1 METTSKSQAH
11 QRLERFLSFLSHDP
25 ENVALVLDA
34 IRLSI
39 EIGELEIAESLLNS
53 KHDLCCTRPEFYALA
68 GQVFLIQGRFEEALD
83 MQLHAVKRGY
93 QQPGI
98 WLDLAHTY
106 HYLTKPE
113 SAIEVL
119 EQNATQLKELYPSI
133 FYPLYARLL
142 YIGDNSDKAIEQ
154 LEIFH
159 ADHEATAESAG
170 LLSLILFEEDRSPEQ
185 ALQLAG
191 LALTKNPQAIEA
203 LIARTSIFLS
213 NGQYERAEFDISK
226 AVEYHPQNGRAWSS
240 MAQVEFSNF
249 KFDKARDAA
258 RTAVT
263 YMKDHIGT
271 WHLLAW
277 AHLALNE
284 MNEALEAFKQSYE
297 LDRSFAETHGGL
309 AAVYAHLGM
318 RKEALHHIKLAEKL
332 STEGFAAIY
341 AKMVLLRQNN
351 EAEKADG
358 IFRSM
363 QSKHY
368 TSLKA
373 TPKELIERRLLEL
386 AKTSNP
392 KSLH

>member
-11 QRLERFLSFLSHDP
+11 QRLERFLAFLSHDP
-25 ENVALVLDA
+25 ENVALILDA
-34 IRLSI
+34 IRLSTEVG
-39 EIGELEIAESLLNS
+39 EIGIAASLLKS
-53 KHDLCCTRPEFYALA
+53 KHDICCAHPEFYALA
-68 GQVFLIQGRFEEALD
+68 GQAYLIQGRFEEALD
-83 MQLHAVKRGY
+83 MQLRAIQEGY

-106 HYLTKPE
+106 HYLNKPE
-113 SAIEVL
+113 SAIAVL
-119 EQNATQLKELYPSI
+119 EKHAAQLKELHPSV

-142 YIGDNSDKAIEQ
+142 YIGDNSVGAIEQ

-159 ADHEATAESAG
+159 ADHETTAVSAG

-185 ALQLAG
+185 ALQLAD
-191 LALTKNPQAIEA
+191 LALQKNPQAIEA

-213 NGQYERAEFDISK
+213 DGQYERAEFDISR

-258 RTAVT
+258 RTAVA

-271 WHLLAW
+271 WHLLGW

-284 MNEALEAFKQSYE
+284 MDEALEAFKQSYE

-332 STEGFAAIY
+332 SSEGFAQIY

-351 EAEKADG
+351 ETQKAEDV
-358 IFRSM
+358 FRTM

-368 TSLKA
+368 TSLNV

-386 AKTSNP
+386 VKTSNP
-392 KSLH
+392 SSLH